1 MLHFLDVS
9 GSEGRNPVEDF
20 KIINK
25 ELEKYSEK
33 LAKRKQVIVANKI
46 DIMQNEDLLKE
57 VENLAKK
64 ENLELFKISAA
75 TGEGVKELIKRVSE
89 LLKELPKED
98 IIEGIED
105 RVVYTLK
112 EDEDEFEID
121 IVDGEF
127 IVSGPA
133 VERLMGRVNIQD
145 NESMHYFQK
154 QLNELGI
161 EAKLKEKGIKEG
173 DTVKILEWEFEWY
186 N

>member
-1 MLHFLDVS
+1 M
-9 GSEGRNPVEDF
+9 
-20 KIINK
+20 K
-25 ELEKYSEK
+25 ELMT
-33 LAKRKQVIVANKI
+33 RI
-46 DIMQNEDLLKE
+46 
-57 VENLAKK
+57 
-64 ENLELFKISAA
+64 
-75 TGEGVKELIKRVSE
+75 SE
-89 LLKELPKED
+89 LLKKLPKEE
-98 IIEGIED
+98 IIEPSEE

-112 EDEDEFEID
+112 EDKDEFDVEVI
-121 IVDGEF
+121 DGEY

-161 EAKLKEKGIKEG
+161 EARLKRLGIKEG